1 MKVLIIEDNKPL
13 ANNIAEFL
21 EFHGMVVSVENNW
34 IDWYNTTINHYYD
47 VIVLDIM
54 LPWMDWMEI
63 CKKLRIL
70 ENPVPVLMLTSMSS
84 KQDIVKWLDCWADD
98 YLSKPFDNDELLARI
113 KALYRRTFTNKNSI
127 IYIWDIEIDLNK
139 RTVFKWKKEIKMS
152 SLEFN
157 LLSYLAQNRG
167 EPVDRRQLLEKVW
180 WEFDAYMFSRTVDVY
195 IGYLRKKLWK
205 KLIQTQKWFWYVI
218 L

>member
-21 EFHGMVVSVENNW
+21 EFHWIIVSVENNW
-34 IDWYNTTINHYYD
+34 LDWYNSAVNNYFD
-47 VIVLDIM
+47 VIILDIM
-54 LPWMDWMEI
+54 LPWMDWLEI
-63 CKKLRIL
+63 CSKFRIL
-70 ENPVPVLMLTSMSS
+70 DNPTPVLMLTSMSS
-84 KQDIVKWLDCWADD
+84 KNDIVKWLDSWADD

-113 KALYRRTFTNKNSI
+113 KALYRRSFVKKSSI
-127 IYIWDIEIDLNK
+127 INIWDIEININK
-139 RTVFKWKKEIKMS
+139 RTVTKWNKDIKMS

-167 EPVDRRQLLEKVW
+167 QPIDRRQLLEKVW

-195 IGYLRKKLWK
+195 IWYLRKKLWK
-205 KLIQTQKWFWYVI
+205 KFIKTQKGFWYVI

>member
-21 EFHGMVVSVENNW
+21 EFHGMVVSVENNG
-34 IDWYNTTINHYYD
+34 IDGYNTTINHYYD

-54 LPWMDWMEI
+54 LPGMDGMEI

-84 KQDIVKWLDCWADD
+84 KQDIVKGLDCGADD

-127 IYIWDIEIDLNK
+127 IYIGDIEIDLNK
-139 RTVFKWKKEIKMS
+139 RTVFKGKKEIKMS

-180 WEFDAYMFSRTVDVY
+180 GEFDAYMFSRTVDVY
-195 IGYLRKKLWK
+195 IGYLRKKLGK
-205 KLIQTQKWFWYVI
+205 KLIQTQKGFGYVI